1 MADSADKQDYKG
13 VSSGLDMAKL
23 PLYGQ
28 DDERLQELQKAQQE
42 ALDALQKRY
51 DQPNWWKVAAGF
63 AKPQLGGFLA
73 SAGSAAE
80 AMGENVEQQ
89 RAQQLPISQMKLAL
103 AQSNMLLGAN
113 KKVADEVKKWRDEHP
128 NETPSAQKVGEWD
141 AMAPNSSVVASLKNE
156 LKYKQEQ
163 QGVDVQ
169 SQQAQ
174 IASRTARINAIRAAQ
189 EADIPISE
197 EDKAFLKENI
207 APFTTKPRES
217 LVNAP
222 PSEKTTQPKTEEK
235 PEVKTE
241 TKPKNVYITPD
252 GARVTEELYKDF
264 YKNGKSTL
272 PIISNLRSPE
282 EQEALKDHQ
291 DENGKWYT
299 KEGRPVSETSK
310 HLTGD
315 AIDLDPSKPLNKDQ
329 IGMLKSKG
337 WNQTDPKN
345 DPNHWERTPH
355 AETEQPAPQAK
366 PTVSAESQKLNY
378 QPTLAMPNTAGLGDA
393 DRQMI
398 IEAHKKNVDATE
410 TPNVQTIQNYQP
422 IVTGSNYGTISD
434 NYNSALKLIHDNP
447 KLSQQVF
454 AMMRKY
460 GMEAALNEGVGF
472 HAGALNANV
481 SLPIAAFNDAD
492 RPEEVKTFADELFRK
507 LAVLATS
514 NAKSNGADLT
524 KTPVSEYMSAMSQ
537 FANNNMTSMAAEHAL
552 NLSQAEFEHKK
563 KVYDQVLKEL
573 PRIDTSKTQT
583 PYTDIMN
590 NSQELKKIHQVHA
603 GILSKYENDFNKRI
617 QAARNKSKV
626 EGNKP

>member
-28 DDERLQELQKAQQE
+28 DDERLQELQKAQKE

-80 AMGENVEQQ
+80 AMGENVENQ

-113 KKVADEVKKWRDEHP
+113 KKVADQVKAWRDAHP
-128 NETPSAQKVGEWD
+128 GETPSAQQVGEWE
-141 AMAPNSSVVASLKNE
+141 AMAPGSSVVASLKNE
-156 LKYKQEQ
+156 LKFKQEQ

-169 SQQAQ
+169 AQQAR
-174 IASRTARINAIRAAQ
+174 IASLNTAINQAAAKRAANMPLTEQ
-189 EADIPISE
+189 
-197 EDKAFLKENI
+197 DKALLSTPVPSM
-207 APFTTKPRES
+207 APNEKVPT
-217 LVNAP
+217 VNNPNVAAP
-222 PSEKTTQPKTEEK
+222 AEPTAEEK
-235 PEVKTE
+235 PKAE

-252 GARVTEELYKDF
+252 GARVTEDLYKDF
-264 YKNGKSTL
+264 YKNGKASI

-345 DPNHWERTPH
+345 DPNHWERTP
-355 AETEQPAPQAK
+355 TAPVEK
-366 PTVSAESQKLNY
+366 PTAPVVAAPKQEFYPHSVPK
-378 QPTLAMPNTAGLGDA
+378 PDTAGMGDK
-393 DRQMI
+393 DSTVIMDSYV
-398 IEAHKKNVDATE
+398 KNAAAKE
-410 TPNVQTIQNYQP
+410 TPYQESLAKIQP
-422 IVTGSNYGTISD
+422 IVTGNNYTRIK
-434 NYNSALKLIHDNP
+434 NSYDTAINMIDENP
-447 KLSQQVF
+447 KLAQTVF
-454 AMMRKY
+454 AMMRQDPIL
-460 GMEAALNEGVGF
+460 AALGTGFGV
-472 HAGALNANV
+472 HAGTFNANV
-481 SLPIAAFNDAD
+481 SLPIQAFIDAGLGEKEKNYADKLFSSMMNITMASLQAQGVAMGKVPQQEYLKAMSGFVSPDQTAPAASNILHHSRAD
-492 RPEEVKTFADELFRK
+492 FDQSKEYYDTVQKEHKDKVDPKSLTPYADIHNNSSDLAK
-507 LAVLATS
+507 LHKKYAGIHKYYDDEYQKRL
-514 NAKSNGADLT
+514 NAK
-524 KTPVSEYMSAMSQ
+524 Q
-537 FANNNMTSMAAEHAL
+537 
-552 NLSQAEFEHKK
+552 
-563 KVYDQVLKEL
+563 
-573 PRIDTSKTQT
+573 
-583 PYTDIMN
+583 
-590 NSQELKKIHQVHA
+590 
-603 GILSKYENDFNKRI
+603 
-617 QAARNKSKV
+617 
-626 EGNKP
+626 

>member
-1 MADSADKQDYKG
+1 MADTADKQDYKG

-42 ALDALQKRY
+42 ALEALQKRY

-80 AMGENVEQQ
+80 AMGENVENQ
-89 RAQQLPISQMKLAL
+89 RAQQLPIAQMKLAL

-174 IASRTARINAIRAAQ
+174 IAGRTARINAIRAAQ

-329 IGMLKSKG
+329 IGILKSKG

-345 DPNHWERTPH
+345 DPNHWERSPH
-355 AETEQPAPQAK
+355 AETEQPSAPTTPADK
-366 PTVSAESQKLNY
+366 GASKFYDY
-378 QPTLAMPNTAGLGDA
+378 QPSLTKPDFSTMGSTSREIAKQAYQKSVDDTEGPKVAM
-393 DRQMI
+393 I
-398 IEAHKKNVDATE
+398 KNME
-410 TPNVQTIQNYQP
+410 PL
-422 IVTGSNYGTISD
+422 VTGSNYETIND
-434 NYNSALKLIHDNP
+434 TYKSATSFIHDNQ

-460 GMEAALNEGVGF
+460 GMEAALGEGIGF

-481 SLPIAAFNDAD
+481 SLPIRAFKDAD
-492 RPEEVKTFADELFRK
+492 RPEAVKAFADELFRK
-507 LAVLATS
+507 IAVLAAA
-514 NAKSNGADLT
+514 NAKANGADLT

-552 NLSQAEFEHKK
+552 NLSQAEFNHKK
-563 KVYDQVLKEL
+563 KIYDQVTKEL
-573 PRIDTSKTQT
+573 PHLDLSKTQT
-583 PYTDIMN
+583 PYADIMN
-590 NSQELKKIHQVHA
+590 NSQELKKIHKVHA
-603 GILSKYENDFNKRI
+603 GILSKYENDFNDRI
-617 QAARNKSKV
+617 KAASNKPKV
-626 EGNKP
+626 EEKKP

>member
-1 MADSADKQDYKG
+1 MADSADKQDYRG

-28 DDERLQELQKAQQE
+28 DDERLQELQKAQKE

-80 AMGENVEQQ
+80 AMGENVENQ

-113 KKVADEVKKWRDEHP
+113 KKVADQVKAWRDTHP
-128 NETPSAQKVGEWD
+128 NETPSAQQVGEWE
-141 AMAPNSSVVASLKNE
+141 AMAPGSSVVASLKNE
-156 LKYKQEQ
+156 LKFKQEQ

-169 SQQAQ
+169 AQQAQ
-174 IASRTARINAIRAAQ
+174 IASQQAAIAKANAKRAANIPLSA
-189 EADIPISE
+189 EDIAVLSAPTPSMTQ
-197 EDKAFLKENI
+197 KEKVPTVNNPNVA
-207 APFTTKPRES
+207 AP
-217 LVNAP
+217 AQ
-222 PSEKTTQPKTEEK
+222 PSAEEK
-235 PEVKTE
+235 PKAE
-241 TKPKNVYITPD
+241 TKSKNVYITPD
-252 GARVTEELYKDF
+252 GARVTEDLYKDF
-264 YKNGKSTL
+264 YKNGKASI

-291 DENGKWYT
+291 DANGKWYT

-366 PTVSAESQKLNY
+366 PTASAESQKLNY
-378 QPTLAMPNTAGLGDA
+378 PPTLAVPNTAGLGDA

-398 IEAHKKNVDATE
+398 MEAHKKNVDATE
-410 TPNVQTIQNYQP
+410 SPNVQTIQNYQP
-422 IVTGSNYGTISD
+422 LVTGSNYGTISD

-481 SLPIAAFNDAD
+481 SLPIAAFKDAE
-492 RPEEVKTFADELFRK
+492 RREEVKAFADELFRK
-507 LAVLATS
+507 LAVLAAA
-514 NAKSNGADLT
+514 NAKSNGADLS
-524 KTPVSEYMSAMSQ
+524 KTPVTEYMSAMSQ
-537 FANNNMTSMAAEHAL
+537 FANKNMTSMAAEHAL
-552 NLSQAEFEHKK
+552 NLSRAEFEHKK

-573 PRIDTSKTQT
+573 PRVDTSKTQT
-583 PYTDIMN
+583 PYTDIMQ
-590 NSQELKKIHQVHA
+590 NSPELQKIHKVHA
-603 GILSKYENDFNKRI
+603 GVLSKYENDFNKRI
-617 QAARNKSKV
+617 QAARNKGNVEESK
-626 EGNKP
+626 P